1 MILPVMSHIESPQPR
16 RQAEAYRTLIAE
28 YLLRTISPIRS
39 LTIRNQNFLAFYLIQ
54 ENAMNRQIAW
64 YTRAF
69 LVCAIITLAL
79 QSAAYSQ
86 PASKD
91 KASKIDEVMTAA
103 NKYRLFNGS
112 VLVAENGKVIY
123 KKGLGLAQMEWN
135 IPNTPDTRFRLGS
148 ITKQFTATLILQL
161 VEQGKVKL
169 DGKVSDYLP
178 AYRKD
183 IGEKVTIHQLLNHT
197 SGIPSYTGLP
207 GFFNDVS
214 RNPYTTDDFIKKYAS
229 NNLEFEPGSK
239 FSYNNSGYFL
249 LGVIIEKVTEQTYE
263 KALKERILDPLG
275 MKNTGYDH
283 HGTLIEKRASGYQK
297 TPDGYVNA
305 PYLDMSIPYAAGSMY
320 STVEDLY
327 LWDQAL
333 YTDRILSPV
342 MKELMYKPNLGDYAY
357 GWVTTKAKV
366 GALTETVPKI
376 AHGGGINGFNTVI
389 VRFPAQKH
397 LIVMLDN
404 TSQGRNLRGLE
415 TALTNILYDQ
425 PYDGP
430 RMPIAEV
437 LHKTI
442 NEKGLEAGLAQYRE
456 LKSKQANAY
465 DFGEPELNTLGYQL
479 LQAKKLNEAIEIF
492 KLNVEAYPK
501 GFNTYNSLGEAYMA
515 SGKTDLAIQNY
526 KKSLELN
533 ADNTSAKDA
542 LKRLENKPVA
552 SDPKAYDAYV
562 GEYEVTPTFLVKVF
576 KEGEKL
582 MTQATGQDAF
592 ELFPEGE
599 NKFFLRVVEAKVTF
613 SKDDKGL
620 VTGLIIHQGGRDMPG
635 KKIK

>member
-1 MILPVMSHIESPQPR
+1 MNRKLSLHR
-16 RQAEAYRTLIAE
+16 RLSSMLIVCA
-28 YLLRTISPIRS
+28 LL
-39 LTIRNQNFLAFYLIQ
+39 LLAFQ
-54 ENAMNRQIAW
+54 GSVTAQ
-64 YTRAF
+64 
-69 LVCAIITLAL
+69 
-79 QSAAYSQ
+79 
-86 PASKD
+86 D
-91 KASKIDEVMTAA
+91 KAAKIDEVMTTA

-123 KKGLGLAQMEWN
+123 KKGLGLANMEWN
-135 IPNTPDTRFRLGS
+135 IPNMPDTRFRLGS

-214 RNPYTTDDFIKKYAS
+214 RNPYTVDEFVKKYAS

-249 LGVIIEKVTEQTYE
+249 LGAIIEKVTGQTYE
-263 KALKERILDPLG
+263 QTLKEKILDPLG

-283 HGTLIEKRASGYQK
+283 YGTLIQKRASGYQK

-305 PYLDMSIPYAAGSMY
+305 AYLDMSLPYAAGAMF

-333 YTDRILSPV
+333 YTERLISAASKD
-342 MKELMYKPNLGDYAY
+342 LMFKPNLSDYAY
-357 GWVTTKAKV
+357 GWVITKAKL
-366 GALTETVPKI
+366 GAGNESVAKI
-376 AHGGGINGFNTVI
+376 THGGGINGFNTVI
-389 VRFPAQKH
+389 VRFPSQKH

-404 TSQGRNLRGLE
+404 TSQGRNLDRLE
-415 TALTNILYDQ
+415 LALTNILYNQ
-425 PYDGP
+425 PYDTP
-430 RMPIAEV
+430 RMPLADV

-442 NEKGLEAGLAQYRE
+442 AEKGIEAGLAQYRD
-456 LKSKQANAY
+456 LKSRQAKVY
-465 DFGEPELNTLGYQL
+465 DFGEPELNSLGYQL
-479 LQAKKLNEAIEIF
+479 LQERKLKEAVEIF
-492 KLNVEAYPK
+492 KLNVEAYPQ
-501 GFNTYNSLGEAYMA
+501 GFNTYDSLGEAYMV
-515 SGKTDLAIQNY
+515 SGNNELAIQNY

-533 ADNTSAKDA
+533 PKNTGATEM

-552 SDPKAYDAYV
+552 VDPNTYDAYA
-562 GEYEVTPTFLVKVF
+562 GEYEVTPTFIVKVY

-582 MTQATGQDAF
+582 MTQATGQPAF

-599 NKFFLRVVEAKVTF
+599 NKFFLSVVNAKVTF
-613 SKDDKGL
+613 TKDDKGT
-620 VTGLIIHQGGRDMPG
+620 VTGLVINKDGRETPG